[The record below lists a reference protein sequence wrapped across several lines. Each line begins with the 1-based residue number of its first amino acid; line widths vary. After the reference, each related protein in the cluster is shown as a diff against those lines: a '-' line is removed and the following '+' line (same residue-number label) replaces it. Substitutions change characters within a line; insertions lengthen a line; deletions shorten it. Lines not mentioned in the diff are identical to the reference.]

1 MYYLDTSVI
10 TTALVESIGHHRA
23 ALDYCQRLG
32 AERSSVCYSELLR
45 LEYAHFLRV
54 LPAQLD
60 PVTIRTYDL
69 HRWDRLS
76 VRERR
81 FRRGWEQ
88 FDTFMSGFT
97 LVTEYGLTRTILD
110 SASDLMASCNLGSYD
125 AAHVATALASGATEI
140 AAVDGHFSRVNHL
153 IAVRLI
159 RDPQVASS

>member
-1 MYYLDTSVI
+1 
-10 TTALVESIGHHRA
+10 
-23 ALDYCQRLG
+23 
-32 AERSSVCYSELLR
+32 
-45 LEYAHFLRV
+45 
-54 LPAQLD
+54 
-60 PVTIRTYDL
+60 
-69 HRWDRLS
+69 
-76 VRERR
+76 
-81 FRRGWEQ
+81 
-88 FDTFMSGFT
+88 MSGFT